1 MGFFDFLKKGTSY
14 KSHYKFYK
22 YDTLEQ
28 IESIPV
34 PTEPFN
40 TNFDFKES
48 VEYVLQRK
56 ATEHKRNG
64 RLDLAIACLKKSNEI
79 MPYAHTLYTNNDYLR
94 LVKYLRLAK
103 RFDEA
108 RIEEEKILGYCTETK
123 KEINSSIIQRSEE
136 VSSELNDNPI
146 ILVSRGYRICSECA
160 KYHDRLY
167 SLNGTDSRLPDFK
180 LYKNYTASK
189 TCDCSLTSFPFV
201 LGISI
206 MRGLGSDDPISY
218 SNRPFSDDRNPD
230 EIKEYDEYIAK
241 ISEENK
247 NRTDYYWICE
257 NLPDLAPKSLSGY
270 MRMKNS
276 NSKNYEKLVNAAS
289 AKDYII

>member
-1 MGFFDFLKKGTSY
+1 MGFFDFIKKIAPY
-14 KSHYKFYK
+14 NSHYKLYK

-34 PTEPFN
+34 PTEPFT

-64 RLDLAIACLKKSNEI
+64 NLDLAIACLKKSNEI
-79 MPYAHTLYTNNDYLR
+79 MPYSKMLYTENDYLR

-108 RIEEEKILGYCTETK
+108 RIEGEKILGYCTEVK
-123 KEINSSIIQRSEE
+123 KEITSTIMQRSKE
-136 VSSELNDNPI
+136 VSSTLNDKPLI
-146 ILVSRGYRICSECA
+146 YVSRGWRICGECA

-167 SLNGTDSRLPDFK
+167 SVNGADPRFPNFK
-180 LYKNYTASK
+180 LYEDHIASK
-189 TCDCSLTSFPFV
+189 SCDCCLSSFPFA

-206 MRGLGSDDPISY
+206 MRGLGSENPIEY
-218 SNRPFSDDRNPD
+218 SNRPFSDDRTP
-230 EIKEYDEYIAK
+230 EERKEYDEYIQK
-241 ISEENK
+241 LSEESK
-247 NRTDYYWICE
+247 NRADYDWLCE
-257 NLPDLAPKSLSGY
+257 NLPDIAPKSLSGY

-276 NSKNYEKLVNAAS
+276 NSKNFQKLQEAAKEKG
-289 AKDYII
+289 YII